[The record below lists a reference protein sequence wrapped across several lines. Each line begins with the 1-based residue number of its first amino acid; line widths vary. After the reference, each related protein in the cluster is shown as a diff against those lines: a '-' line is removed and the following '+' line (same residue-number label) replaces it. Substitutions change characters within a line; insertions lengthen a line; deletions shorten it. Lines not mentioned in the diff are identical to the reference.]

1 MNVFF
6 SVLKRVKTY
15 LRTTMGDERLSH
27 LMLMNTEQSL
37 VKSIDLD
44 VLVDD
49 FDKIRAR
56 RYPFR
61 E

>member
-1 MNVFF
+1 
-6 SVLKRVKTY
+6 
-15 LRTTMGDERLSH
+15 MGDERLSH

>member
-1 MNVFF
+1 
-6 SVLKRVKTY
+6 
-15 LRTTMGDERLSH
+15 
-27 LMLMNTEQSL
+27 MLMNIEQSL
-37 VKSIDLD
+37 VIPIDLD

-56 RYPFR
+56 RYPLR